1 MFFKDQGQVVIVQDL
16 LKLLVVLKPVREVK
30 ITTHQWG
37 TKWLYRIHKN
47 IAQTGSTPC
56 QFHS

>member
-30 ITTHQWG
+30 ITTHQ
-37 TKWLYRIHKN
+37 
-47 IAQTGSTPC
+47 
-56 QFHS
+56 